1 MVNNPPVASFSVP
14 TGRWGRYLG
23 IGRVF
28 SACLQLNPCI
38 SNSCDSHSAE
48 PSPLMAVHFRLK
60 FDFTL
65 QGVTSLF
72 PFLISLPTYGVCV
85 QSLQCVTSKT
95 GWPTLQME
103 SNIIFNLIWKSWT
116 EGWGNEKLCTHWERS
131 STPSMGYAARSQR
144 HNIILQKDSF
154 DQWQNSLGPDEIILD
169 FKHKLT
175 VILKL

>member
-65 QGVTSLF
+65 QGVRSLF

-85 QSLQCVTSKT
+85 QSTISRPPMCHLKDWLTHFADGVQHHLQSNLEIMNRRLRKWEAVYPLGEELKSQHGVRSK
-95 GWPTLQME
+95 
-103 SNIIFNLIWKSWT
+103 IT
-116 EGWGNEKLCTHWERS
+116 EAQHNSPGRQFW
-131 STPSMGYAARSQR
+131 SMTEQPGSRWNYPG
-144 HNIILQKDSF
+144 F
-154 DQWQNSLGPDEIILD
+154 
-169 FKHKLT
+169 
-175 VILKL
+175 